1 MIERSIIY
9 VLATVIII
17 LGGYGFYSKYKVK
30 SLREE
35 VIHLETENTR
45 LEQLLKIKPF
55 EAVNRNRKEKANE
68 EINSTIHN
76 DDAIP
81 DNVYSL

>member
-9 VLATVIII
+9 VMITVIII
-17 LGGYGFYSKYKVK
+17 LGGYGFYSKYRVK

-45 LEQLLKIKPF
+45 LEMLLKIKPF
-55 EAVNRNRKEKANE
+55 EAVNRDRKEKANE
-68 EINSTIHN
+68 EIDSTISN
-76 DDAIP
+76 DSNIADGS
-81 DNVYSL
+81 YRM